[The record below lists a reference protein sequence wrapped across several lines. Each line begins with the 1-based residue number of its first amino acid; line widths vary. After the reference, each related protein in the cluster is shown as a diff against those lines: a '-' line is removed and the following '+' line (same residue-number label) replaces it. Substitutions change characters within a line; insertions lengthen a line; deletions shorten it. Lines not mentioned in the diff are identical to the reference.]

1 MSKNIERTIYST
13 EGWKWKFLGNL
24 SEKYRIFLEIEIVET
39 LNLCIYR
46 FEPILFRVKILRIP
60 SFEKLDRV
68 AQERSLELSAN
79 NSLIYVLRDAL
90 SLDSGE

>member
-1 MSKNIERTIYST
+1 MKIP
-13 EGWKWKFLGNL
+13 WKFIG
-24 SEKYRIFLEIEIVET
+24 EIPNFSRVET

-68 AQERSLELSAN
+68 AQERSLDLSAN